1 MAKLSTKVNRYYIS
15 FIEECIQHPSYLDY
29 IAGRIEVFESDA
41 QYDCKEIRFFT
52 KDVKKFRAFRDRW
65 DMKDITEKQLQRIE
79 EKVGQEFNK
88 FPDK

>member
-52 KDVKKFRAFRDRW
+52 KDVKKFRAFRDHW
-65 DMKDITEKQLQRIE
+65 DMKEITSKQLKYVERKTE
-79 EKVGQEFNK
+79 REFCQ
-88 FPDK
+88 FPKK